1 MTSYIMPTYF
11 NRLPVA
17 FERGAG
23 VWLWDTDGNQYLDA
37 VAGIAV
43 CGLGHAHPAITKVI
57 SEQAARLI
65 HTSNNYEI
73 PNQEKLAK
81 TLCRISGMEQA
92 YFCNSGAEAN
102 ESALKL
108 TRLYARK
115 KQISCP
121 LVITMKNSF
130 HGRSLATLSASG
142 TPRIQAGFEP
152 LVSQFEHI
160 NLNDIDAIKHA
171 ILTNKESLVA
181 IMLEPI
187 QGDGGICIA
196 ENDYLYQLR
205 ALCDENDLLLIYD
218 EVQTGLGRTGKWFAG
233 QHADVLPDILT
244 VAKTLGN
251 GFPIGACLARG
262 KAANLFGP
270 GKHGTTFGGSPL
282 GCAIAN
288 TVIQVIEE
296 EKYCENAQKT
306 GEYLC
311 HQLRTRFQKYPGV
324 IEVRGKGLMIGV
336 QLDRP
341 CLDISKM
348 ALKHKILINVVA
360 NCMIRLLPALIL
372 TQLEAD
378 ELVER
383 LDQCLNDFFNGGHA
397 QAL

>member
-17 FERGAG
+17 FERGSG

-37 VAGIAV
+37 VTGIAV
-43 CGLGHAHPAITKVI
+43 CGLGHAHPAITKAI
-57 SEQAARLI
+57 CEQSAKLI

-92 YFCNSGAEAN
+92 YFCNSGAETN

-108 TRLYARK
+108 ARLFARK
-115 KQISCP
+115 KQIANP

-142 TPRIQAGFEP
+142 TPRIQVGFEP
-152 LVSQFEHI
+152 LVSHFEYV
-160 NLNDIDAIKHA
+160 NFNDIDAVKNS
-171 ILTNKESLVA
+171 LQENQESLVGF
-181 IMLEPI
+181 MLEPI

-196 ENDYLYQLR
+196 EIDYLQQLR
-205 ALCDENDLLLIYD
+205 ALCDENNLLLIFD

-233 QHADVLPDILT
+233 QHANVLPDILT

-251 GFPIGACLARG
+251 GFPIGACLTRG

-282 GCAIAN
+282 GCAIAH

-296 EKYCENAQKT
+296 EKYCENAQKM
-306 GEYLC
+306 GDYLC
-311 HQLRTRFQKYPGV
+311 HQLRTRFQKYAGV
-324 IEVRGKGLMIGV
+324 LEVRGKGLMIGV
-336 QLDRP
+336 QLDRN
-341 CLDISKM
+341 CLEISRI
-348 ALKHKILINVVA
+348 ALRHKILINVVA
-360 NCMIRLLPALIL
+360 NCMIRLLPPLTL
-372 TQLEAD
+372 TQPEAD

-383 LDQCLNDFFNGGHA
+383 LDHCLHDFFNIIPIS
-397 QAL
+397 